1 VGTKVLV
8 PEGHD
13 WACKC
18 WSARGMSGNKSARP
32 LKGMVYPSSAGTLAF
47 VRSGLNAHS
56 KHLKIPTMFTV
67 WTLSP
72 YKNYS
77 SLLRCQAN
85 ICVHIATKELRQ

>member
-32 LKGMVYPSSAGTLAF
+32 LKGMIYPSSAGTLTF
-47 VRSGLNAHS
+47 VRTIETCIQSVLPQYPND
-56 KHLKIPTMFTV
+56 L
-67 WTLSP
+67 
-72 YKNYS
+72 
-77 SLLRCQAN
+77 
-85 ICVHIATKELRQ
+85 